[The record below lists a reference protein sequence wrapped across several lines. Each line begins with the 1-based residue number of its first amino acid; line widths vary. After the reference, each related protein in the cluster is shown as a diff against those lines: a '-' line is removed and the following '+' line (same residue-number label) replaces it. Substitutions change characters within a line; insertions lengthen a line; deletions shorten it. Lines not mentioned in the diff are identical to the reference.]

1 MIQEISLTPS
11 TAPLGF
17 SPWFAGAPIG
27 VRGEVPSDLVMTSWQ
42 MQLRKFYHDSDAPI
56 MTANGVVVGNVA
68 TIVFTAAQTAEL
80 ELSYE
85 AGANPHYL
93 MIGGTDSAGQKRIV
107 RAGSIEITPGS
118 FDVDAV
124 SSIGVPFTVTDDV
137 ISFEIEGVTYTFQGV
152 PGTPP
157 LGATEASVTQVD
169 DVLIFTLGG
178 TSWAVQ
184 AVEQDE

>member
-1 MIQEISLTPS
+1 
-11 TAPLGF
+11 
-17 SPWFAGAPIG
+17 
-27 VRGEVPSDLVMTSWQ
+27 
-42 MQLRKFYHDSDAPI
+42 MQLRKFAHDDTAPLL
-56 MTANGVVVGNVA
+56 TANGVVVGNVA

-107 RAGSIEITPGS
+107 RAGTIEIMPGA
-118 FDVDAV
+118 FDTTIATT
-124 SSIGVPFTVTDDV
+124 FTVTDDV
-137 ISFEIEGVTYTFQGV
+137 IRFEVDGVTYIFEGV
-152 PGTPP
+152 PGEPP
-157 LGATEASVTQVD
+157 PGATEASVTQID